1 MQEILFDDFSG
12 QHQKVWASTTARILS
27 TESTNVGRSTEP
39 NERFRLD
46 VLVIEC
52 KQREFSLAFPG
63 TFVRITACSTILSMF
78 FTFLSRELLG
88 VLVVCVFCEVCG

>member
-27 TESTNVGRSTEP
+27 TESTNVGRSTGP

-63 TFVRITACSTILSMF
+63 TFVRISTILSMF

>member
-12 QHQKVWASTTARILS
+12 QHQKVWASTTASILS

-52 KQREFSLAFPG
+52 KQSEFSLPFPG
-63 TFVRITACSTILSMF
+63 TFVRINTIFSMF
-78 FTFLSRELLG
+78 FTF
-88 VLVVCVFCEVCG
+88 FK